1 MKESFYICDN
11 CGQLKT
17 QTELLK
23 ECSNGGSGEC
33 GCLYFQYEI
42 KRIRGDWLLDC
53 ETNRVV
59 KPYSEISEE
68 IYNILKDINNDV
80 ERVRLFKDWR
90 RAYVTS
96 RN

>member
-11 CGQLKT
+11 CGRLTT
-17 QTELLK
+17 QTERLK
-23 ECSNGGSGEC
+23 ECSSGGNGEC
-33 GCLYFQYEI
+33 SCLYFHYEI
-42 KRIRGDWLLDC
+42 KRVCGDWTLDC
-53 ETNRVV
+53 ENDRVI
-59 KPYSEISEE
+59 KPYCEIPEE